1 MLTPDQI
8 SEIHR
13 LHLVEKWSLRKMA
26 KHLRIGRRTLSKYLN
41 APAQKPARRER
52 ASKLD
57 PFRAVIGELLQ
68 QDPTA
73 NAPVIAQRLR
83 PLGYDGG
90 ITVIKDHLRTVR
102 RTSVARRA
110 FVRVETAPGERSDV
124 DWGHFGVI
132 LYNGAPRKLYAFC
145 LVECHSRRMF
155 LEFTHSQSFETFARC
170 HIHAFEFLSGT
181 SREIWYDNL
190 ATAVAEHEGN
200 LVRFNPRFL
209 GFARE
214 YGFVPRACHVRAAW
228 EKGKVERA
236 IGYVRQNFWPL
247 RSFSGLADVNAQA
260 RQWLKEVANR
270 RQHRETGQPPDER
283 FQPESL
289 KPLPAMVPDYRDV
302 AEALVHKD
310 IRISFDGNRYCVPPR
325 YVGHRLTV
333 KADASSI
340 TLYDQHQE
348 VARYARSW
356 ERGQTFGAERFQ
368 KELFAQMA
376 AADRSAEQQRLVTLL
391 GPASQAYLERLADTD
406 RSLSR
411 QVRELFELVREYGPE
426 AVAAAIAKAHAARA
440 FGADYIGNILRQQ
453 QHRREVQPPLRLKD
467 PALNELATDP
477 LSLAEYDAFILR
489 SRKDS
494 HELPATETEP
504 TQPDLD
510 EPPTGS
516 GDH

>member
-13 LHLVEKWSLRKMA
+13 LHRVEKWSLRKIA
-26 KHLRIGRRTLSKYLN
+26 QHLRIGRHTLTKYLES
-41 APAQKPARRER
+41 PAQKPARRDR

-57 PFRAVIGELLQ
+57 PFKAAITELLQ

-90 ITVIKDHLRTVR
+90 VTVIKDYLRAVR

-110 FVRVETAPGERSDV
+110 YVRMEPSPGERCDV
-124 DWGHFGVI
+124 DWGHFGAL
-132 LYNGAPRKLYAFC
+132 LYKGAPRKLYGFC
-145 LVECHSRRMF
+145 LVECHSRKMF

-190 ATAVAEHEGN
+190 ATAVAEHNGN

-214 YGFVPRACHVRAAW
+214 YDFVPRACHVRAAW

-247 RSFSGLADVNAQA
+247 RSFTSLADVNAQA

-270 RQHRETGQPPDER
+270 RQHRETSQAPDER

-289 KPLPAMVPDYRDV
+289 RPLPAMVPDYREAV
-302 AEALVHKD
+302 EALVYKD
-310 IRISFDGNRYCVPPR
+310 IRLSFDGNRYCVPPR
-325 YVGHRLTV
+325 YVGHKLTV
-333 KADASSI
+333 KADASSVTI
-340 TLYDQHQE
+340 YDQHQE
-348 VARYARSW
+348 VACYARSW
-356 ERGQTFGAERFQ
+356 ERGETLGAERFQ

-376 AADRSAEQQRLVTLL
+376 AADRSASQKRLVALL
-391 GPASQAYLERLADTD
+391 GPAAQAYLERLGDTD

-411 QVRELFELVREYGPE
+411 QVGELFGLAREYGPE

-440 FGADYIGNILRQQ
+440 FGADYVGNILRQRQ
-453 QHRREVQPPLRLKD
+453 QRREVQPPIRFRN

-477 LSLAEYDAFILR
+477 LSLAQYDAFILS
-489 SRKDS
+489 SRKES
-494 HELPATETEP
+494 HDLTATETEP
-504 TQPDLD
+504 AQPDLD
-510 EPPTGS
+510 ESPAGS

>member
-13 LHLVEKWSLRKMA
+13 LHWVEKWSLRKIA
-26 KHLRIGRRTLSKYLN
+26 QRLRIGRRTLTKYLET
-41 APAQKPARRER
+41 PAQKPSRRDR

-57 PFRAVIGELLQ
+57 PFKAAIAELLQ
-68 QDPTA
+68 QDPSA

-90 ITVIKDHLRTVR
+90 ITVIKDYLRAVR
-102 RTSVARRA
+102 KTSVARRA
-110 FVRVETAPGERSDV
+110 FVRMEPAPGERCDV

-132 LYNGAPRKLYAFC
+132 VYNGAPRKLYAFC

-170 HIHAFEFLSGT
+170 HIHAFEFLAGT

-190 ATAVAEHEGN
+190 ATAVAEHDGN

-214 YGFVPRACHVRAAW
+214 YNFVPRACHVRAAW

-247 RSFSGLADVNAQA
+247 RSFTSLADVNAQA

-270 RQHRETGQPPDER
+270 RQHRETSQPPDER
-283 FQPESL
+283 FRPESL
-289 KPLPAMVPDYRDV
+289 KPLPAMVPDYRDA

-310 IRISFDGNRYCVPPR
+310 IRIAFDGNRYCVPPR
-325 YVGHRLTV
+325 LVDRKLTV
-333 KADASSI
+333 KADASSVAI
-340 TLYDQHQE
+340 YDQHQE

-391 GPASQAYLERLADTD
+391 GPAAQAYLERLADTD
-406 RSLSR
+406 RSIAR
-411 QVRELFELVREYGPE
+411 QVREIFVLIREYGPE

-453 QHRREVQPPLRLKD
+453 QQRREVQPPLRLKD
-467 PALNELATDP
+467 PALNELVTDP
-477 LSLAEYDAFILR
+477 LSLAEYDAFILH
-489 SRKDS
+489 SRKDP
-494 HELPATETEP
+494 HELTSTETEP
-504 TQPDLD
+504 VEPDLN
-510 EPPTGS
+510 EPPAGS
-516 GDH
+516 GDN